1 MHRLNQIIIML
12 SKFIKHYDD
21 YSILTKCNSNS
32 SGCQSSPQFEKMT
45 TKEKFNN
52 STNTYSVKCGADSGL
67 TQVYCENS
75 V

>member
-32 SGCQSSPQFEKMT
+32 SGCQNYPHFEKWLLKRSLIT
-45 TKEKFNN
+45 AEIRTALNAGQ
-52 STNTYSVKCGADSGL
+52 TLV
-67 TQVYCENS
+67 
-75 V
+75 

>member
-32 SGCQSSPQFEKMT
+32 SGCQSSPQFEKWLPKRSLT
-45 TKEKFNN
+45 TAQIRTALNAGQ
-52 STNTYSVKCGADSGL
+52 TLV
-67 TQVYCENS
+67 
-75 V
+75 